1 MYGST
6 VLGGHEIHIFV
17 SFRRIVS
24 QPKPCY
30 HIDMGKYVIFQGGT
44 LVLRDVGTQE
54 RPPAPFK
61 LIKER
66 WRCEGYHYGSLQ
78 PYLQEQEGHDTV
90 PRWQPLN
97 LKMQETREPHDYQG
111 AALSAWELAE
121 RSGRIGIQLGG
132 CHTFCAI

>member
-78 PYLQEQEGHDTV
+78 PYLQEQEVRDSV

-97 LKMQETREPHDYQG
+97 LSMQSDAGVSCCRPGQ
-111 AALSAWELAE
+111 AKPLSPSRPSAGSTAPPSSS
-121 RSGRIGIQLGG
+121 RRR
-132 CHTFCAI
+132 